1 VRGSCFGGVVKFAL
15 VCFDLRE
22 ESFWGVWFF
31 VCVCGFCGFLRALV
45 CCLSLSFF
53 FLVMASSCSLRVPAV
68 GGWVAGG
75 SLVGGL
81 LPSKSVR
88 VSRNARQG
96 GCAGGGVV
104 VVRGDAAGGSSAAA
118 AAPEQSE
125 QQFDSKAFRKTLTRS
140 ENYNKSGFGYKKEM
154 LLQMEEEYT
163 SE

>member
-1 VRGSCFGGVVKFAL
+1 M
-15 VCFDLRE
+15 
-22 ESFWGVWFF
+22 
-31 VCVCGFCGFLRALV
+31 CGFCLCLCFCGFLRALV
-45 CCLSLSFF
+45 DCCVFVL
-53 FLVMASSCSLRVPAV
+53 FLVGVFFVPVIMASSCSLRVPAV

-75 SLVGGL
+75 SLVGCL
-81 LPSKSVR
+81 LPPSKSVR

-96 GCAGGGVV
+96 GCAGVVGGGVV

-118 AAPEQSE
+118 AAASSERSE

-140 ENYNKSGFGYKKEM
+140 ENYNKTGFGYKKEM

>member
-1 VRGSCFGGVVKFAL
+1 
-15 VCFDLRE
+15 
-22 ESFWGVWFF
+22 
-31 VCVCGFCGFLRALV
+31 
-45 CCLSLSFF
+45 
-53 FLVMASSCSLRVPAV
+53 MASSCSLRVPAV

-75 SLVGGL
+75 SLGGCL

-96 GCAGGGVV
+96 GCAGGVV
-104 VVRGDAAGGSSAAA
+104 VVRGDAAGGSSSSSSSSS
-118 AAPEQSE
+118 AAPATASEQPE

-140 ENYNKSGFGYKKEM
+140 ENYNKTGFGYKKEM

>member
-1 VRGSCFGGVVKFAL
+1 MIVAL
-15 VCFDLRE
+15 FFWW
-22 ESFWGVWFF
+22 ESFF
-31 VCVCGFCGFLRALV
+31 VPVI
-45 CCLSLSFF
+45 
-53 FLVMASSCSLRVPAV
+53 MASSCSLRVPAV

-75 SLVGGL
+75 SLGGCL

-96 GCAGGGVV
+96 GCAGGVV
-104 VVRGDAAGGSSAAA
+104 VVRGDAAGGSSSSSS
-118 AAPEQSE
+118 APATASEQSE

-140 ENYNKSGFGYKKEM
+140 ENYNKTGFGHKKEM

>member
-1 VRGSCFGGVVKFAL
+1 MGV
-15 VCFDLRE
+15 
-22 ESFWGVWFF
+22 FF
-31 VCVCGFCGFLRALV
+31 VLGI
-45 CCLSLSFF
+45 
-53 FLVMASSCSLRVPAV
+53 MASSCSLRVPAV

-75 SLVGGL
+75 SLGGCL

-96 GCAGGGVV
+96 GCAGGVV
-104 VVRGDAAGGSSAAA
+104 VVRGDAAGGSSSSSSSSA
-118 AAPEQSE
+118 AAPATASEQSE

-140 ENYNKSGFGYKKEM
+140 ENYNKTGFGHKKEM

>member
-1 VRGSCFGGVVKFAL
+1 
-15 VCFDLRE
+15 
-22 ESFWGVWFF
+22 
-31 VCVCGFCGFLRALV
+31 
-45 CCLSLSFF
+45 
-53 FLVMASSCSLRVPAV
+53 M
-68 GGWVAGG
+68 
-75 SLVGGL
+75 GGL

>member
-1 VRGSCFGGVVKFAL
+1 MRFCVLIKRGK
-15 VCFDLRE
+15 
-22 ESFWGVWFF
+22 FWGVWFF
-31 VCVCGFCGFLRALV
+31 WFVFVFLRLFETALV
-45 CCLSLSFF
+45 DCCFFLF
-53 FLVMASSCSLRVPAV
+53 FLVGVFFVLVIMASSCSLRVPAV

-104 VVRGDAAGGSSAAA
+104 VVRGDAAGGSSSSAAA
-118 AAPEQSE
+118 ASEQSE

-140 ENYNKSGFGYKKEM
+140 ENYNKTGFGYKKEM

>member
-1 VRGSCFGGVVKFAL
+1 MIVA
-15 VCFDLRE
+15 
-22 ESFWGVWFF
+22 
-31 VCVCGFCGFLRALV
+31 FL
-45 CCLSLSFF
+45 F
-53 FLVMASSCSLRVPAV
+53 FLFLVGVFCVLVIMASSCSLRVPAV

-75 SLVGGL
+75 SLVGCL

-96 GCAGGGVV
+96 GCVGGGGVV
-104 VVRGDAAGGSSAAA
+104 VVRGDAAGGSSSSAAA
-118 AAPEQSE
+118 ASEQSE